1 MKMIGQIQRIIVAAF
16 FLLLLLPLMGFF
28 GTEINWED
36 VFLNGRRLGLL
47 ENSIVLGGLSAVL
60 CMLIGLLAAM
70 KIHNG
75 RLRNSSKRWFFLLLA
90 PVPYYIYALMWMYL
104 VRMLGQFDRRIM
116 STAMTG
122 LLPSV
127 FVNVMSFLPMV
138 VGLCLV
144 ALEHHD
150 ASLEEMGA
158 VYADGNQV
166 FRKIVFPAI
175 RPVVFASGALVFV
188 LSVTDFSVPSLFQY
202 QTFTLEIFSEYSRG
216 GNLGEIAVL
225 SAPLVLIVLIVI
237 FLMEKGLRTIPVRQ
251 KHSGNKGLVLNG
263 IQDKAGRIAV
273 GMCILQVT
281 VPLIVFILQIKDWS
295 DLLDSLLLC
304 SEELMVSLLIA
315 LISAVIAIG
324 LSGPTA
330 VWLQKK
336 NRFWWIVAIL
346 PMAVPSSLIG
356 MGLLSAVNGSII
368 HDISRTALFPALGCA
383 VKYMPF
389 AVIIFS
395 ARARRVHREELD
407 VALVYTDGGWNYFW
421 KILVPVYRPAII
433 GAGALVFL
441 LTLGEEGIGL
451 ILMPPGYETLAV
463 KVYNYLHYGA
473 SELVS
478 GFCLITILVT
488 AAILLTVLKQI
499 GRK

>member
-1 MKMIGQIQRIIVAAF
+1 MKTIGRIQRIIVAAF
-16 FLLLLLPLMGFF
+16 FLLLLLPLLGFF
-28 GTEINWED
+28 GTEMNWEE
-36 VFLNGRRLGLL
+36 VCLNRRRLGLL
-47 ENSIVLGGLSAVL
+47 ENSVCLGGLSALL
-60 CMLIGLLAAM
+60 CMMIGLLAAM

-75 RLRNSSKRWFFLLLA
+75 RLRNSNKRWFFLLLA

-138 VGLCLV
+138 VGLSLV

-150 ASLEEMGA
+150 TVLEEMGS
-158 VYADGNQV
+158 VYAHGNLV
-166 FRKIVFPAI
+166 FRNIVFPAI
-175 RPVVFASGALVFV
+175 RPVVLASGALVFV

-216 GNLGEIAVL
+216 GNLGEIARL
-225 SAPLVLIVLIVI
+225 ALPLILIVLAVI
-237 FLMEKGLRTIPVRQ
+237 LVMEKGLKSIPVRQ
-251 KHSGNKGLVLNG
+251 KQSGNKGLILSG
-263 IQDKAGRIAV
+263 IQDKAGRIAIV
-273 GMCILQVT
+273 ICVLQVT
-281 VPLIVFILQIKDWS
+281 VPLLVFILQIKDWS

-304 SEELMVSLLIA
+304 SEELLVSLLIA
-315 LISAVIAIG
+315 LISAVIAVG
-324 LSGPTA
+324 LAGPTA

-336 NRFWWIVAIL
+336 HHFWWILAIL
-346 PMAVPSSLIG
+346 PMAIPSSLIG

-407 VALVYTDGGWNYFW
+407 MAMVYTDGGWDYFR
-421 KILVPVYRPAII
+421 KILIPVYRPAMI
-433 GAGALVFL
+433 GAGSLVFL

-478 GFCLITILVT
+478 GFCLITIVVT
-488 AAILLTVLKQI
+488 AMILLTVLKQI